1 MGKIS
6 LKSNFQ
12 RIAVKDKSAFVTR
25 VITYSRISSD
35 ELIDSAARNNAIPK
49 GHVGASCDAIMNEF
63 QNYLLNGHSVE
74 IPYLGTFRL
83 SVCCKSVDK
92 AEDVSASNIYRKKV
106 LFIPSSNF
114 KKLIGSCNFEM
125 QDVDEMLTSGEQTQ
139 A

>member
-1 MGKIS
+1 MGKIN

-12 RIAVKDKSAFVTR
+12 RIAIKDRSAFVTR

-35 ELIDSAARNNAIPK
+35 DLVESAARNSAIPK
-49 GHVGASCDAIMNEF
+49 GHVAASCDAIMNEF
-63 QNYLLNGHSVE
+63 RNYLLNGHSVE
-74 IPYLGTFRL
+74 IPHLGTFRL
-83 SVCCKSVDK
+83 GVNCKLADK
-92 AEDVSASNIYRKKV
+92 AENVSANNIYRKKV

-125 QDVDEMLTSGEQTQ
+125 QSMDEELTSDEQTQ